1 MGTCGIVD
9 VVIGSGKL
17 SDGLAAES
25 YGDRGSSYMAFGCLS
40 SPVAL
45 IDWDEGNTG
54 SRRE

>member
-1 MGTCGIVD
+1 MD
-9 VVIGSGKL
+9 VVVGPDKL
-17 SDGLAAES
+17 PGGLAAES

-40 SPVAL
+40 PLAAL